1 MDRIDLNV
9 IQLVCGLLAAVC
21 VFLGIFISVRKLNP
35 EKKVEIPP
43 RVTVISCALILL
55 GLLLYSVTKTC
66 TNLQTV
72 DINEYDVST
81 VYFASVGEVIKLFGF
96 IVLIPIVFR
105 LFGPRKN
112 REILE
117 EIRKEDASDN

>member
-43 RVTVISCALILL
+43 RITVISCALILL